1 MTAPTTQDLQTLREF
16 FLWLE
21 ELKARADTGA
31 ILNQVY
37 LLAEDAMAALE
48 AYREATTLNDPK
60 LEDVLAVWRR
70 VIESLEA
77 GDQED
82 EPEEP
87 NQQPLC
93 RRWAVVS
100 PEGQVE
106 FVASDNSERGRSECE
121 GYVRGH
127 FPVTLSAQRDLIAAG
142 GQRVVRVAIT
152 EVESQ

>member
-70 VIESLEA
+70 IIGSLEA

-87 NQQPLC
+87 SQQPLC
-93 RRWAVVS
+93 HRWAVVS
-100 PEGQVE
+100 PE
-106 FVASDNSERGRSECE
+106 E
-121 GYVRGH
+121 GLRCVGTAL
-127 FPVTLSAQRDLIAAG
+127 VDDGLAQCHGYIRDCG
-142 GQRVVRVAIT
+142 PGYRVVRVAIT